1 MSTTIESLELEILSS
16 SQSAESGLE
25 KLATS
30 LEKVRNATK
39 GGVGLTAVAKQIRNV
54 KDAVGGITANDV
66 NNLTGLTK
74 AIQLL
79 NGVKVS
85 STIGKQITAVSTAL
99 NGADFTSGQAKIQSL
114 VTALTPLS
122 NLPKT
127 NLASYANSLK
137 KLIDGLNTLDDS
149 AISAL
154 ADKIQK
160 LATALKPLGDEM
172 QKVANG
178 FSAFPAK
185 IQRLITNTDRLS
197 TSNNKAAT
205 SYINLYAKL
214 KMAVTGLKTIGL
226 KIASMI
232 KEMNDYIENINLFNA
247 SLGKYASEAQRYAES
262 VGELMG
268 IDPGEW
274 MRNRGVFM
282 TLATGFGVVGDR
294 AYTMSQ
300 QLTQLGYDISSFF
313 NVSVDDSMQRLQS
326 GISGELE
333 PLRRLGYD
341 LSQAKLEAIALSL
354 GIDKAVSSMTQA
366 EKAELRYYAI
376 MTQVTTAQGDMART
390 LNAPANQMRIFKAQV
405 TQAARAIGSIFIP
418 ALNAILPYAIAA
430 AKVIRILASVVAS
443 LFGFEMPEVDYTGL
457 DVVTDGAEDATN
469 AIDDASKSAKKF
481 KSFLLGFDE
490 LNIMPS
496 KDDDSGS
503 DGSDGFGG
511 SGFDFEL
518 PTYDFIGEATE
529 SRIAQ
534 IVEDMKEW
542 LGITDEVDT
551 WSELMDTRLGSILT
565 TVGLIGGGIAAWKVT
580 RGLMDAITTIK
591 ELLSVPSYAI
601 AIGAILTL
609 TGFSLEFEGIKDA
622 VERGLDGFNFTEIVA
637 GALLGTG
644 GAAILGSQ
652 IVTWIGQAFSNPQ
665 VAFTLAELG
674 RNLGVSTS
682 EALGAA
688 LGGAVAAIIAGVPM
702 YVTGVYDALKN
713 GIDELNATLVAAG
726 STAAGAGIGTIIGSL
741 GGPIGAGMGALAGL
755 AVGLL
760 TDAIIAAVQNWDAI
774 KTFFTETI
782 PTWFDSINWST
793 IGEFIG
799 RGLQEATLFL
809 INPFGAIID
818 LFEDIFDFEIDWK
831 NVGELI
837 GKKLGEALKT
847 ASDVLVTIGEWLD
860 PETVGKKIVEWISS
874 VDWANVG
881 EKIKSFLGGALNI
894 GLDLLSG
901 IVKGFSDGWDN
912 FWSDVK
918 DFIDGLIKGFKD
930 ALGIHSPS
938 TVFAEIGKFL
948 IEGLFA
954 GMLEWIGNIK
964 EWCKK
969 HIVEPFNKAVNG
981 ALEFTAK
988 VKNDAKTWWSDVKT
1002 WWGEKV
1008 GSVAAFATKV
1018 KNDAKTWWSNVKTWW
1033 SEKVGSVSAFTT
1045 KAKNDSKTWWS
1056 DVKSWWGQ
1064 KVGSVSNFKTNVT
1077 DNSSTWWS
1085 NVKTWWNADSKNGV
1099 SVKVNALKGWS
1110 GTVQKALGIAESFKL
1125 KFKLP
1130 KIGIDWGEKEYAGFT
1145 IKYPVGFHTYAQ
1157 GGFPDVGQMFIA
1169 REAGPELVG
1178 TIGGRTAVANN
1189 DQIVEGISEGVEWA
1203 NAKQNALLAE
1213 QNSLLR
1219 QLLEKDFGVEITAN
1233 SLARTLNR
1241 KNVRDGKTTVAVA
1254 G

>member
-16 SQSAESGLE
+16 SQSAESGL
-25 KLATS
+25 KALADS

-39 GGVGLTAVAKQIRNV
+39 GGVGLTAVAKQISNT
-54 KDAVGGITANDV
+54 KAAISGIKADDV
-66 NNLTGLTK
+66 NNLTGLAK

-79 NGVKVS
+79 SGTKVS
-85 STIGKQITAVSTAL
+85 STIGKQITAISTAL

-114 VTALTPLS
+114 VTALSPLS

-127 NLASYANSLK
+127 NLASYANGLK
-137 KLIDGLNTLDDS
+137 KLIDGLNALNDS
-149 AISAL
+149 TISAL

-178 FSAFPAK
+178 FSAFPTK
-185 IQRLITNTDRLS
+185 IQKLITNTDRLS
-197 TSNNKAAT
+197 SSNNKAAT

-214 KMAVTGLKTIGL
+214 KMAVTGLKTVGS
-226 KIASMI
+226 KIAVMI

-247 SLGKYASEAQRYAES
+247 SLGEYASEAQKYAES

-274 MRNRGVFM
+274 MRNQGVFM

-313 NVSVDDSMQRLQS
+313 NVSVEDSMQRLQS

-354 GIDKAVSSMTQA
+354 GIEKAVSKMTQA

-418 ALNAILPYAIAA
+418 ALNAILPYAIAV
-430 AKVIRILASVVAS
+430 AKVIRILANTIAS
-443 LFGFEMPEVDYTGL
+443 LFNFEMPEVDYSGIGA
-457 DVVTDGAEDATN
+457 VSGGAEDAS
-469 AIDDASKSAKKF
+469 DALDKATKSAKKL

-496 KDDDSGS
+496 KDDGS
-503 DGSDGFGG
+503 SDALDGLSG
-511 SGFDFEL
+511 SGFDFDL
-518 PTYDFIGEATE
+518 PTYDFISEATE
-529 SRIAQ
+529 SRVAQ
-534 IVEDMKEW
+534 IVAKMKEW
-542 LGITDEVDT
+542 LGITDEVNT
-551 WSELMDTRLGSILT
+551 WSEVMDTRLGSILT
-565 TVGLIGGGIAAWKVT
+565 TVGLVGVGIGGWKVT
-580 RGLMDAITTIK
+580 KTLMDAITAIK
-591 ELLSVPSYAI
+591 GLLDVPSYAI
-601 AIGAILTL
+601 TIGAVLTL
-609 TGFSLEFEGIKDA
+609 TGFALEFEGIEDA
-622 VERGLDGFNFTEIVA
+622 VKRGLDGFNFVEIVG

-644 GAAILGSQ
+644 GAAILGTKL
-652 IVTWIGQAFSNPQ
+652 VAWISEAFSGP
-665 VAFTLAELG
+665 ATTLVLEAMC
-674 RNLGVSTS
+674 RNLGVATS

-688 LGGAVAAIIAGVPM
+688 LGAGVAGIVAGIPM
-702 YVTGVYDALKN
+702 YITGIYDSLKN
-713 GIDELNATLVAAG
+713 GIDGLSATLTAAG
-726 STAAGAGIGTIIGSL
+726 ATAAGAGIGTIVGSL
-741 GGPIGAGMGALAGL
+741 GGPIGTAMGALAGL
-755 AVGLL
+755 AVGAL
-760 TDAIIAAVQNWDAI
+760 TDAIIATVQNWDDI
-774 KTFFTETI
+774 KKFFTETM
-782 PTWFDSINWST
+782 PTWFDNISWKT
-793 IGEFIG
+793 VGEFIG
-799 RGLQEATLFL
+799 RGLQESVVLL

-818 LFEDIFDFEIDWK
+818 WIEDIFDFEIDWK
-831 NVGELI
+831 NVGSLI
-837 GKKLGEALKT
+837 GKGLGKALKFAGEAFDFLN
-847 ASDVLVTIGEWLD
+847 EWLS
-860 PETVGKKIVEWISS
+860 PVSLAEKLIKWLAE
-874 VDWANVG
+874 VDWAKVG
-881 EKIKSFLGGALNI
+881 ENIKSFLGEALNI
-894 GLDLLSG
+894 GVDLLSG
-901 IVKGFSDGWDN
+901 IVKGFSDGWAD
-912 FWSDVK
+912 FWSDIA
-918 DFIDGLIKGFKD
+918 DFIDGLIQGFKD

-948 IEGLFA
+948 IEGLFG
-954 GMLEWIGNIK
+954 GMLEWIGNIG

-969 HIVEPFNKAVNG
+969 HIVEPFNKAMGG

-988 VKNDAKTWWSDVKT
+988 VKNDAKTWWSDVKS
-1002 WWGEKV
+1002 WWKEKV
-1008 GSVAAFATKV
+1008 GSVAKFTTNV
-1018 KNDAKTWWSNVKTWW
+1018 KDESKTWWSNVKTWW
-1033 SEKVGSVSAFTT
+1033 
-1045 KAKNDSKTWWS
+1045 KT
-1056 DVKSWWGQ
+1056 
-1064 KVGSVSNFKTNVT
+1064 
-1077 DNSSTWWS
+1077 
-1085 NVKTWWNADSKNGV
+1085 DSKNGV
-1099 SVKVNALKGWS
+1099 DVKVNATKGWS
-1110 GTVQKALGIAESFKL
+1110 GTIKKALGIDDSFKL
-1125 KFKLP
+1125 NFKLP
-1130 KIGIDWGEKEYAGFT
+1130 KIGINWGVKEVAGFE
-1145 IKYPVGFHTYAQ
+1145 IKYPTSFYTYAQ

-1233 SLARTLNR
+1233 SLAKTLNR

>member
-16 SQSAESGLE
+16 SQSAESGLD
-25 KLATS
+25 KLTAS
-30 LEKVRNATK
+30 LEKLKTATK
-39 GGVGLTAVAKQIRNV
+39 GGVGLTAVAKQLRSV
-54 KDAVGGITANDV
+54 KDATSGINSNNV
-66 NNLTGLTK
+66 NNLTGLAN
-74 AIQLL
+74 AIKLL
-79 NGVKVS
+79 NGVKIS

-99 NGADFTSGQAKIQSL
+99 NGADFTSGEEKIKSL
-114 VTALTPLS
+114 VTALSPLS

-137 KLIDGLNTLDDS
+137 KLIDGLNALDDS

-160 LATALKPLGDEM
+160 LANALKPLGDEM

-185 IQRLITNTDRLS
+185 IQKSITNTDRLS

-214 KMAVTGLKTIGL
+214 KMAVTGLKTVGS

-247 SLGKYASEAQRYAES
+247 SLGEYASEAQKYAES

-274 MRNRGVFM
+274 MRNQGVFM

-313 NVSVDDSMQRLQS
+313 NVSVEDSMQRLQS

-354 GIDKAVSSMTQA
+354 GIDKVVSSMTQA

-418 ALNAILPYAIAA
+418 ALNAILPYAIAV
-430 AKVIRILASVVAS
+430 AKVIRLLASTIAS
-443 LFGFEMPEVDYTGL
+443 LFNFEMPEVDYSGIGA
-457 DVVTDGAEDATN
+457 VAGGAEDAS
-469 AIDDASKSAKKF
+469 DALDKATGSAKKL

-496 KDDDSGS
+496 KDDGGGS
-503 DGSDGFGG
+503 DGLGG
-511 SGFDFEL
+511 LGGGGFDFEL
-518 PTYDFIGEATE
+518 PTYNFIDEE
-529 SRIAQ
+529 VKSRIAQ

-565 TVGLIGGGIAAWKVT
+565 TVGLIGVGIAAWKVT
-580 RGLMDAITTIK
+580 KGLMDAITAING
-591 ELLSVPSYAI
+591 LLSVPSYAI

-609 TGFSLEFEGIKDA
+609 TGFALEFSGIEDA
-622 VERGLDGFNFTEIVA
+622 VKRGLDGFNFAEIVG
-637 GALLGTG
+637 GALLGTA
-644 GAAILGSQ
+644 GATLLGTN

-682 EALGAA
+682 GALGAA
-688 LGGAVAAIIAGVPM
+688 LGGAVAGIIAGIPM
-702 YVTGVYDALKN
+702 FITGIYDSLKN
-713 GIDELNATLVAAG
+713 GIDGLSATLTAAG
-726 STAAGAGIGTIIGSL
+726 ATAAGAGIGTIIGAL

-755 AVGLL
+755 AVGVL
-760 TDAIIAAVQNWDAI
+760 TDAIIAVVQNWDAI
-774 KTFFTETI
+774 KKFFTETV
-782 PTWFDSINWST
+782 PTWFDNISWT
-793 IGEFIG
+793 TVGEFIG
-799 RGLQEATLFL
+799 RGLQEAVLFL
-809 INPFGAIID
+809 INPFAAIID
-818 LFEDIFDFEIDWK
+818 WFEDIFDFEIDWK
-831 NVGELI
+831 NIGSLI

-847 ASDVLVTIGEWLD
+847 ASETLVTIGEWLD
-860 PETVGKKIVEWISS
+860 PETFGERIVEWMSS
-874 VDWANVG
+874 VDWANIG
-881 EKIKSFLGGALNI
+881 EKIKSFFLDAFDI
-894 GLDLLSG
+894 GIDLLNG
-901 IVKGFSDGWDN
+901 IFKGFTDGWDN

-918 DFIDGLIKGFKD
+918 DFIDGFVQAFKD
-930 ALGIHSPS
+930 TLGIHSPS

-948 IEGLFA
+948 IEGLLN
-954 GMLEWIGNIK
+954 GLK
-964 EWCKK
+964 S
-969 HIVEPFNKAVNG
+969 VFNKV
-981 ALEFTAK
+981 L
-988 VKNDAKTWWSDVKT
+988 TWFK
-1002 WWGEKV
+1002 EKV
-1008 GSVAAFATKV
+1008 VAPISNTFTGVWSKMKEGAKSAWSGVKSTFSSVATFFKNTFTTAWTKV
-1018 KNDAKTWWSNVKTWW
+1018 KEVFSKGGKIFTGIKD
-1033 SEKVGSVSAFTT
+1033 GIVSAF
-1045 KAKNDSKTWWS
+1045 KTI
-1056 DVKSWWGQ
+1056 
-1064 KVGSVSNFKTNVT
+1064 
-1077 DNSSTWWS
+1077 
-1085 NVKTWWNADSKNGV
+1085 
-1099 SVKVNALKGWS
+1099 VNALITGINRVISVPFTAINTALTKIKNIEIVGLKPFS
-1110 GTVQKALGIAESFKL
+1110 GISTITVPSIPLL
-1125 KFKLP
+1125 
-1130 KIGIDWGEKEYAGFT
+1130 
-1145 IKYPVGFHTYAQ
+1145 AQ
-1157 GGFPDVGQMFIA
+1157 GGFPDMGQMFIA

-1203 NAKQNALLAE
+1203 NAKQNTLLAE

-1233 SLARTLNR
+1233 SIARTLNR

>member
-1 MSTTIESLELEILSS
+1 MPTTIESLELEILSS
-16 SQSAESGLE
+16 SQSAESGLQ
-25 KLATS
+25 KLADS
-30 LEKVRNATK
+30 LKRVKDATK
-39 GGVGLTAVAKQIRNV
+39 GGVGLTAVAKQISNT
-54 KDAVGGITANDV
+54 KAAVSGIKANDV
-66 NNLTGLTK
+66 NNLTGLAN
-74 AIQLL
+74 AIKLL
-79 NGVKVS
+79 GGVKIS

-114 VTALTPLS
+114 VTALSPLS

-127 NLASYANSLK
+127 NLASYANGLK

-154 ADKIQK
+154 ADKIKK

-214 KMAVTGLKTIGL
+214 KMAVTGLKTVGS

-232 KEMNDYIENINLFNA
+232 KEMNNYIENINLFNA
-247 SLGKYASEAQRYAES
+247 SLGEYASEAQGYAES

-274 MRNRGVFM
+274 MRNQGVFM

-313 NVSVDDSMQRLQS
+313 NVSVEDAMQRLQS

-341 LSQAKLEAIALSL
+341 LSQAKLEALALSL

-418 ALNAILPYAIAA
+418 ALNAILPYAIAV
-430 AKVIRILASVVAS
+430 AKVIRILASTIAS
-443 LFGFEMPEVDYTGL
+443 LFGFEMPEVDYSGIGA
-457 DVVTDGAEDATN
+457 VSGGAEDASDALDN
-469 AIDDASKSAKKF
+469 ATKSAKKL

-496 KDDDSGS
+496 KDDGS
-503 DGSDGFGG
+503 SDALGDLSG
-511 SGFDFEL
+511 SGFDFDL

-529 SRIAQ
+529 SRVAQ
-534 IVEDMKEW
+534 IVADMKEW

-565 TVGLIGGGIAAWKVT
+565 TVGLIGTGIAAWKVT
-580 RGLMDAITTIK
+580 KGLMDAISAIK

-601 AIGAILTL
+601 TIGAILTV
-609 TGFSLEFEGIKDA
+609 TGFALEFEGIEDA
-622 VERGLDGFNFTEIVA
+622 VKNGLDGFNFAEIVG

-644 GAAILGSQ
+644 GAALLGSQ

-665 VAFTLAELG
+665 VAFTIAELG

-682 EALGAA
+682 GALGAA
-688 LGGAVAAIIAGVPM
+688 LGGAVSGIIAGVPM
-702 YVTGVYDALKN
+702 YITGIYDSLKN
-713 GIDELNATLVAAG
+713 GIDELSATLTAAG
-726 STAAGAGIGTIIGSL
+726 ATAAGAGIGTIVGSL
-741 GGPIGAGMGALAGL
+741 GGPLTAGMGALAGL

-760 TDAIIAAVQNWDAI
+760 TDAIIAAVQNWDSI

-782 PTWFDSINWST
+782 PTWFDNISWET
-793 IGEFIG
+793 VGEFIG
-799 RGLQEATLFL
+799 RGLQEAALFL
-809 INPFGAIID
+809 TNPFGAIID
-818 LFEDIFDFEIDWK
+818 WFEDIFDFEIDWSE
-831 NVGELI
+831 VGNLI
-837 GKKLGEALKT
+837 GKGLGKALKFAGET
-847 ASDVLVTIGEWLD
+847 FDFLNEWLS
-860 PETVGKKIVEWISS
+860 PVSLAEKLIKWLVE
-874 VDWANVG
+874 VDWASVG
-881 EKIKSFLGGALNI
+881 EKAKAFLVEALDIGG
-894 GLDLLSG
+894 DLLSG
-901 IVKGFSDGWDN
+901 IVKGFSDGWAD
-912 FWSDVK
+912 FWSDIAA
-918 DFIDGLIKGFKD
+918 FIDGLIQGFKD

-938 TVFAEIGKFL
+938 TVFAEIGEFL
-948 IEGLFA
+948 IEGLFVGIGDVWA
-954 GMLEWIGNIK
+954 KIKEKFSSFYSSIKDWFLEKKENFATMGDWIISGIKTGLGDVWSKIKTKFTEFYTGIRDWFENLKENNFKTMGSWIVTGLKTGLGKIWSTLSEKFTSFYTSMKNWFSNLKVSNLGSTLVTNIKNGIGNI
-964 EWCKK
+964 WSS
-969 HIVEPFNKAVNG
+969 
-981 ALEFTAK
+981 L
-988 VKNDAKTWWSDVKT
+988 KTK
-1002 WWGEKV
+1002 
-1008 GSVAAFATKV
+1008 
-1018 KNDAKTWWSNVKTWW
+1018 
-1033 SEKVGSVSAFTT
+1033 FTT
-1045 KAKNDSKTWWS
+1045 FWNDLKNWFS
-1056 DVKSWWGQ
+1056 GR
-1064 KVGSVSNFKTNVT
+1064 
-1077 DNSSTWWS
+1077 
-1085 NVKTWWNADSKNGV
+1085 
-1099 SVKVNALKGWS
+1099 ALKLKTTWDTTSTLGA
-1110 GTVQKALGIAESFKL
+1110 ALVKMGLKGMPKLSF
-1125 KFKLP
+1125 
-1130 KIGIDWGEKEYAGFT
+1130 
-1145 IKYPVGFHTYAQ
+1145 YAQ
-1157 GGFPDVGQMFIA
+1157 GGFPDVGQMFVA

-1219 QLLEKDFGVEITAN
+1219 QLVEKDFGVEITAN